1 MKKIFWGVFLFFIFG
16 NIVKATDLTCY
27 YQQENNGQYNII
39 VEVNKNG
46 TISAK
51 VDSDNVG
58 APKVNVSNITFKE
71 LLKNNETILSC
82 PNSLYTAIPG
92 FPANTYDIYFQY
104 DSRVFGNDKCDNLV
118 NCYLGTLDTNR
129 STQDITLEEETE
141 ATMNCEYNSNGSLVG
156 TNNARILYSVV
167 GGNPF
172 FTLKSNDITY
182 TLEATEGFSMASSCE
197 EQGNL
202 YIQCHYGNNHCA
214 IGDSR
219 NSKFPYSTILH
230 PIYEI
235 TLVSEEDETIKDGDE
250 IAEEDESHLPGKNHG
265 FNPSQVCKDEEN
277 CDINLNGFCGEPTV
291 SRVLKFIGLII
302 FIAKI
307 LVPAIII
314 IMGFVTLFKIMTS
327 GKVDEAKKQ
336 VNNIIRNIVIGVL
349 IFLLPSLINLVFEM
363 ADDIISP
370 GETSDFS
377 NCVNCLTTPNDSS
390 KCIIDESDD

>member
-1 MKKIFWGVFLFFIFG
+1 MEDNDEIKNADELEIY
-16 NIVKATDLTCY
+16 N
-27 YQQENNGQYNII
+27 QEYRKQN
-39 VEVNKNG
+39 
-46 TISAK
+46 
-51 VDSDNVG
+51 
-58 APKVNVSNITFKE
+58 
-71 LLKNNETILSC
+71 
-82 PNSLYTAIPG
+82 
-92 FPANTYDIYFQY
+92 
-104 DSRVFGNDKCDNLV
+104 
-118 NCYLGTLDTNR
+118 
-129 STQDITLEEETE
+129 
-141 ATMNCEYNSNGSLVG
+141 
-156 TNNARILYSVV
+156 
-167 GGNPF
+167 
-172 FTLKSNDITY
+172 
-182 TLEATEGFSMASSCE
+182 GFS
-197 EQGNL
+197 
-202 YIQCHYGNNHCA
+202 
-214 IGDSR
+214 
-219 NSKFPYSTILH
+219 P
-230 PIYEI
+230 
-235 TLVSEEDETIKDGDE
+235 SE
-250 IAEEDESHLPGKNHG
+250 L
-265 FNPSQVCKDEEN
+265 CKDEEN